1 MENWGPNWKKSF
13 LSFNHN
19 MEHLNSFRIAKQS
32 YIFLVDEDD
41 IIKSPQP
48 KKKDAN
54 SPTNSL
60 RRELPIET
68 LPEN

>member
-1 MENWGPNWKKSF
+1 MENGGPNGKKSF

-41 IIKSPQP
+41 IIKSPQA
-48 KKKDAN
+48 KKDVN